1 MDEFKNDI
9 KLYIKCDN
17 VIKEFNEKAA
27 AMREQR
33 GSYSIRIM
41 RFMNEHEMGETK
53 LSLPRFNS
61 TLKIG
66 NHSNQESLSYS
77 FLYNTFINY
86 FGDPVQA
93 ENLLNYI
100 KESRKKEQKHVLVR
114 NTLKE
119 K

>member
-9 KLYIKCDN
+9 RLYIKCDN
-17 VIKEFNEKAA
+17 IVKEFNEKSA

-33 GSYSIRIM
+33 DTYSTRVM
-41 RFMNEHEMGETK
+41 KFMDTHEMGETK

-66 NHSNQESLSYS
+66 KHSNQESLSYT

-86 FGDPVQA
+86 FGDPTQA

-100 KESRKKEQKHVLVR
+100 KETRKKEQKCVLVR
-114 NTLKE
+114 NILKE
-119 K
+119 

>member
-1 MDEFKNDI
+1 MEEFKHDI
-9 KLYIKCDN
+9 KLFIKCDN
-17 VIKEFNEKAA
+17 VIKEFNEKAS

-33 GSYSIRIM
+33 DSYSIRIM
-41 RFMNEHEMGETK
+41 RFMSENEMSSTK

-66 NHSNQESLSYS
+66 THSNQESLSYT
-77 FLYNTFINY
+77 FLYKTFINY
-86 FGDPVQA
+86 YGDPTQA

-100 KESRKKEQKHVLVR
+100 KETRKKEIKNVLVR

-119 K
+119 